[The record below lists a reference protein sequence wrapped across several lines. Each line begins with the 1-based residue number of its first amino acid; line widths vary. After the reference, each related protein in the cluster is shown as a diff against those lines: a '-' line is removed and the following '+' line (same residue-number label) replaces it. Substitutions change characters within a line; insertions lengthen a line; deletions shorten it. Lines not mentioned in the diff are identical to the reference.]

1 MLKRALGRGALFNF
15 CLLLRS
21 FLDPLLINQLH
32 LLDPAGQPVAL
43 RDYLQNY
50 LLLIFLRHLA

>member
-1 MLKRALGRGALFNF
+1 
-15 CLLLRS
+15 
-21 FLDPLLINQLH
+21 LINQLR

-50 LLLIFLRHLA
+50 LLLIFVKFCLGAKIFTVLAPDILQF